1 MNVLQSLKIKDTT
14 ILNIKED
21 DILVLLV
28 RVNDDCTYKEMDDM
42 QKGIAEILI
51 NRGFENVAIW
61 ITSNVEDIKIIRR

>member
-21 DILVLLV
+21 DILLV

-61 ITSNVEDIKIIRR
+61 ITSNVEDIRIIRR

>member
-21 DILVLLV
+21 DILLV
-28 RVNDDCTYKEMDDM
+28 RVNDNCTYKEMDDM

-51 NRGFENVAIW
+51 ARGFENVAIW
-61 ITSNVEDIKIIRR
+61 ITSNVEDIRIIRR

>member
-21 DILVLLV
+21 DILLV
-28 RVNDDCTYKEMDDM
+28 RGNDNCTCEEMGDM

-51 NRGFENVAIW
+51 ARGFENVAIW
-61 ITSNVEDIKIIRR
+61 ITYNVEDIRIIRR